1 LLAVSLHGRL
11 RLESVRISF
20 ALLAALSF
28 ALATSAVGAT
38 QTTYRAAI
46 YAVRD
51 DGTDRRLI
59 AQPEPPVPYL
69 IRSPGGHSILYTRE
83 IDGVWALFASERSG
97 ANPVRLTPPNLP
109 ADTYPSGAFSPDGRN
124 IAFTNI
130 VGCRDRY
137 CDSSVYVVRRDGS
150 GLRLL
155 AADAASPSWAP
166 DSRRLVYAGSR
177 GLGRLFRSIYVTD
190 VERNGRRLVAQGT
203 VERPTWAP
211 HGERIAYWANRRGY
225 GVACFVN
232 ADGSRRRCTRGHSLT
247 SLVWSRDGKF
257 VAFRQA
263 TPRKLGFVDSDA
275 RRVRS
280 LGYHGRWAH
289 PAAWSPDG
297 RRLAFH
303 ADSGSVHVLRI
314 DRPKQSVIV
323 IPEDAFDVRWRGRE
337 ISYVVTRR
345 ESP

>member
-1 LLAVSLHGRL
+1 MTVSSARITRRSLAL
-11 RLESVRISF
+11 I
-20 ALLAALSF
+20 ALLMTLSGV
-28 ALATSAVGAT
+28 LVTATSGAAG
-38 QTTYRAAI
+38 TTYGAAI
-46 YAVRD
+46 YAISEV
-51 DGTDRRLI
+51 GTGRRLI
-59 AQPEPPVPYL
+59 AQPEPAVPYL

-124 IAFTNI
+124 IAFTHI

-155 AADAASPSWAP
+155 AADAAWPSWAP

-177 GLGRLFRSIYVTD
+177 GLGRLFRAIYVTD
-190 VERNGRRLVAQGT
+190 VETNGRVRVALGT
-203 VERPTWAP
+203 VERPLWAP
-211 HGERIAYWANRRGY
+211 RGERIAYWANRRGY

-232 ADGSRRRCTRGHSLT
+232 SDRSRRRCAYGRSATNF
-247 SLVWSRDGKF
+247 VWSRDGRRL
-257 VAFRQA
+257 AFRQA
-263 TPRKLGFVDSDA
+263 HPRKLAFVDSDA

-280 LGYHGRWAH
+280 LGYHGRWAR

-297 RRLAFH
+297 SRLAFH
-303 ADSGSVHVLRI
+303 DSGSVLVFRI
-314 DRPKQSVIV
+314 DRPKESVNV

-345 ESP
+345 EIP